1 MTLYFTLSLLMK
13 KIKTRSTEIIQNA
26 FYFENGKQR
35 YKFIF
40 LGPEWTYFV
49 KHNTKVKSCY
59 KENEVIIILE
69 FLIDTI
75 LVAFGGHILQ
85 QIIGILFGTNRARS
99 FTIFL

>member
-1 MTLYFTLSLLMK
+1 M
-13 KIKTRSTEIIQNA
+13 Q
-26 FYFENGKQR
+26 NGKQR

-49 KHNTKVKSCY
+49 QHDTKVKRCY

-75 LVAFGGHILQ
+75 FVEFGGHILQ
-85 QIIGILFGTNRARS
+85 QNVGILLGTNRARS
-99 FTIFL
+99 FTNSYEA